1 MPTLSVRKNNLA
13 AKKSRDARRVR
24 ENQLRLRVLCSE
36 NQIRW
41 VSEHNW
47 KSELKTRSHRKK
59 REKEKNG
66 RKKEKIVNLTRQ
78 NKDRENIEGT
88 GMSYFPISIFYLY
101 LFFSLALG
109 FDLRRSWKCPLVIR
123 SRVGK
128 VINKV
133 KYRSWGGPITVKEM
147 VFNLKGYILGQVL
160 QHKA

>member
-47 KSELKTRSHRKK
+47 KRKK
-59 REKEKNG
+59 REKKKNG
-66 RKKEKIVNLTRQ
+66 RKKGKIVNLTRQ
-78 NKDRENIEGT
+78 NKDRENIEKT

-109 FDLRRSWKCPLVIR
+109 FDLRRS
-123 SRVGK
+123 SGRVQRAGHK
-128 VINKV
+128 GRGNKQ
-133 KYRSWGGPITVKEM
+133 G
-147 VFNLKGYILGQVL
+147 LGVL
-160 QHKA
+160 GAGATSCI